1 MNNSF
6 LNNIQLYRGRR
17 FSDLVDENM
26 ISNALLTK
34 PHEVSGL
41 LSLVFGT
48 KDDGVSTAIDL
59 ITGGLGKTMIIENR
73 EYEWSVM
80 IDSDHAVNIRWVKG
94 LVNGSMAEIT
104 AANYANA
111 TAGLNNSPIYLGLE
125 ERWFGPGSILSF
137 DDVNYQVRINGVPYQ
152 DGSTWVYECYV
163 ADGFSGSYI
172 PGEFLLPGRQ
182 VSRIGSAYEEYS
194 DEADIIN
201 YQTPFKMRNH
211 LQTVRLTYDITGDA
225 YSTVL
230 AIALTDPETGKKSYL
245 WADYQ
250 YWKALREWKKREET
264 MLLFSKSN
272 RNADG
277 TYTLKGT
284 NGRPV
289 PVSAGL
295 FEQIAPANV
304 RYYTHLTAELLEDYL
319 FDLCYNILGTNE
331 RKFIALTGEMGIR
344 EFDRILKEK
353 VASFN
358 LIDTTFVTGS
368 GQNLT
373 LGGQFTTYKMTNGIE
388 LTLKRCAL
396 FDNMELFRQ
405 LHPLTGKPLMSYTFL
420 FVDLGQRDGQANVVK
435 VCRKGREFVKWYT
448 GGSVAPNGYANSIT
462 TLRSNSRDGYQV
474 HFLGEMGIMLRN
486 PLSCGILYCDAE
498 DAEISNSSD
507 VMIGA

>member
-1 MNNSF
+1 MNNSL
-6 LNNIQLYRGRR
+6 LNNLQLYRGRR

-59 ITGGLGKTMIIENR
+59 ITGGLGKTMIIDNR
-73 EYEWSVM
+73 EFEWSVM
-80 IDSDHAVNIRWVKG
+80 IDSDHAVNIRWTKW
-94 LVNGSMAEIT
+94 NGNEIT
-104 AANYANA
+104 TSNYSTT
-111 TAGLNNSPIYLGLE
+111 TAGINGTPIYIALE
-125 ERWFGPGSILSF
+125 ERWFGPGAILSF
-137 DDVNYQVRINGVPYQ
+137 DDYKFQVRVSGTPYQ
-152 DGSTWVYECYV
+152 DGSAWVYECYV
-163 ADGFSGSYI
+163 VDSSNAAYI

-182 VSRIGSAYEEYS
+182 VSRMGSAYEEYS

-201 YQTPFKMRNH
+201 YQTPFKMRNQ
-211 LQTVRLTYDITGDA
+211 LQTLRLSYDITGDA

-230 AIALTDPETGKKSYL
+230 AIALKDPESGKTSYL
-245 WADYQ
+245 WSDYQ
-250 YWKALREWKKREET
+250 YWIALREWKKREEKE
-264 MLLFSKSN
+264 LLFAKSN
-272 RNADG
+272 RLADG
-277 TYTLKGT
+277 TYNIKGS

-289 PVSAGL
+289 AKMSGL
-295 FEQIAPANV
+295 FEQISPANV
-304 RYYTHLTAELLEDYL
+304 RYYTTLTAELLEDYL

-353 VASFN
+353 VAGFN
-358 LIDTTFVTGS
+358 LIDTVFVTGT

-420 FVDLGQRDGQANVVK
+420 FVDMGSRDGQANIVK
-435 VCRKGREFVKWYT
+435 VCRKGREFVQWTT
-448 GGSVAPNGYANSIT
+448 GGSVIPSGYGNSIN

-474 HFLGEMGIMLRN
+474 HFLGEEGIMLRN

-498 DAEISNSSD
+498 DTEISND
-507 VMIGA
+507 GAAIIGA

>member
-1 MNNSF
+1 MNNSL
-6 LNNIQLYRGRR
+6 LNNLQLYRGRR

-59 ITGGLGKTMIIENR
+59 ITGGLGKTMIIDNR
-73 EYEWSVM
+73 EFEWAVM
-80 IDSDHAVNIRWVKG
+80 IDSDHAVNIRWTKW
-94 LVNGSMAEIT
+94 NGNEIT
-104 AANYANA
+104 TSNYSTT
-111 TAGLNNSPIYLGLE
+111 TAGINGTPIYIALE
-125 ERWFGPGSILSF
+125 ERWFGPGAILSF
-137 DDVNYQVRINGVPYQ
+137 DDYKFQVRVSGTPYQ
-152 DGSTWVYECYV
+152 DGSAWVYECYV
-163 ADGFSGSYI
+163 VDSSNAAYI

-182 VSRIGSAYEEYS
+182 VSRMGSAYEEYS

-201 YQTPFKMRNH
+201 YQTPFKMRNQ
-211 LQTVRLTYDITGDA
+211 LQTLRLSYDITGDA

-230 AIALTDPETGKKSYL
+230 AIALKDPESGKTSYL
-245 WADYQ
+245 WSDYQ
-250 YWKALREWKKREET
+250 YWIALREWKKREEKE
-264 MLLFSKSN
+264 LLFAKSN
-272 RNADG
+272 RLADG
-277 TYTLKGT
+277 TYNIKGS

-289 PVSAGL
+289 AKMSGL
-295 FEQIAPANV
+295 FEQISPANV
-304 RYYTHLTAELLEDYL
+304 RYYTTLTAELLEDYL

-353 VASFN
+353 VAGFN
-358 LIDTTFVTGS
+358 LIDTVFVTGT

-420 FVDLGQRDGQANVVK
+420 FVDMGSRDGQANIVK
-435 VCRKGREFVKWYT
+435 VCRKGREFVQWTT
-448 GGSVAPNGYANSIT
+448 GGSVIPSGYGNSIN

-474 HFLGEMGIMLRN
+474 HFLGEEGIMLRN

-498 DAEISNSSD
+498 DTEISND
-507 VMIGA
+507 GAAMIGA

>member
-1 MNNSF
+1 MNNSL
-6 LNNIQLYRGRR
+6 LNNLQLYRGRR

-73 EYEWSVM
+73 EYEWAVQ
-80 IDSDHAVNIRWVKG
+80 IDSEHAVNIRWAKW
-94 LVNGSMAEIT
+94 NGNEIT
-104 AANYANA
+104 ANDLSV
-111 TAGLNNSPIYLGLE
+111 TPGLNGTPIYLGLE
-125 ERWFGPGSILSF
+125 ERWFGPGAILSF
-137 DDVNYQVRINGVPYQ
+137 DDVKFQVRVNGVPYQ

-163 ADGFSGSYI
+163 AEGFSGAYI
-172 PGEFLLPGRQ
+172 PAEFLVPGRQ
-182 VSRIGSAYEEYS
+182 VSRVGSAYEEYS

-201 YQTPFKMRNH
+201 YQTPFKMRNN
-211 LQTVRLTYDITGDA
+211 LTTLRLSYDITGDA

-230 AIALTDPETGKKSYL
+230 AIALKDPESGKTSYL
-245 WADYQ
+245 WSDYQ
-250 YWKALREWKKREET
+250 YWIALREWKKREEKF
-264 MLLFSKSN
+264 LLFSKSN

-277 TYTLKGT
+277 TYALKGT

-295 FEQIAPANV
+295 FEQISPANI
-304 RYYTHLTAELLEDYL
+304 RYYTTLTAELLEDYL

-353 VASFN
+353 VAGWN

-388 LTLKRCAL
+388 LTLKRCPL
-396 FDNMELFRQ
+396 FDNMEMFRQ
-405 LHPLTGKPLMSYTFL
+405 LHPLTGKPLMSYTFM

-435 VCRKGREFVKWYT
+435 VCRKGREFVQWFT

-498 DAEISNSSD
+498 DTELSND
-507 VMIGA
+507 GGFMIGA

>member
-1 MNNSF
+1 MNNSL
-6 LNNIQLYRGRR
+6 LNNLQLYRGRR

-26 ISNALLTK
+26 ISNALLSK
-34 PHEVSGL
+34 PHEVAGL

-59 ITGGLGKTMIIENR
+59 ITGGLGRTMIIDNR

-80 IDSDHAVNIRWVKG
+80 IDSEHAVNIRYAKW
-94 LVNGSMAEIT
+94 NGADVTSST
-104 AANYANA
+104 
-111 TAGLNNSPIYLGLE
+111 TAGLNGTPIYIGLE
-125 ERWFGPGSILSF
+125 ERWFGPGALLSM
-137 DDVNYQVRINGVPYQ
+137 DNVDYQVRVNGVPYQ

-163 ADGFSGSYI
+163 AEGFAGAYI
-172 PGEFLLPGRQ
+172 PGEYLLPGRQ
-182 VSRIGSAYEEYS
+182 VSRVGSAYEEYS

-201 YQTPFKMRNH
+201 YQTPFKMRNN
-211 LQTVRLTYDITGDA
+211 LTTLRLTYDITGDA

-245 WADYQ
+245 WSDYQ
-250 YWKALREWKKREET
+250 YWIALREWKRREEKF
-264 MLLFSKSN
+264 LLFSKSN
-272 RNADG
+272 RNSDG
-277 TYTLKGT
+277 TYALKGT
-284 NGRPV
+284 NGRVV
-289 PVSAGL
+289 PISAGL
-295 FEQIAPANV
+295 FEQVSPANI
-304 RYYTHLTAELLEDYL
+304 RYYTTLTAELLEDYL

-331 RKFIALTGEMGIR
+331 RKFVALTGEMGFR

-388 LTLKRCAL
+388 LSLKRCAL
-396 FDNMELFRQ
+396 FDNMEMFRQ

-420 FVDLGQRDGQANVVK
+420 FVDMGTRDGQSNIVK
-435 VCRKGREFVKWYT
+435 VCRKGREFVQWTT
-448 GGSVAPNGYANSIT
+448 GGSVIPSGYGNSIN
-462 TLRSNSRDGYQV
+462 TLRSNSRDGYSV
-474 HFLGEMGIMLRN
+474 HFLGEEGIMLRN

-498 DAEISNSSD
+498 DTEIENNG
-507 VMIGA
+507 I

>member
-1 MNNSF
+1 MNTL
-6 LNNIQLYRGRR
+6 LNNLQLYRGRR

-80 IDSDHAVNIRWVKG
+80 IDSDHAVNIRYAKY
-94 LVNGSMAEIT
+94 NGKELTDADIDT
-104 AANYANA
+104 ATPGIN
-111 TAGLNNSPIYLGLE
+111 GSPIYIGLE
-125 ERWFGPGSILSF
+125 EKWFGPGAILSF
-137 DDVNYQVRINGVPYQ
+137 DDYNFQVRINGKPYQ

-163 ADGFSGSYI
+163 ADGFASSYI
-172 PGEFLLPGRQ
+172 PVEYLLPGRQ

-201 YQTPFKMRNH
+201 YQTPFKMRNN
-211 LQTVRLTYDITGDA
+211 LNTLRLSYDITGDA

-230 AIALTDPETGKKSYL
+230 AIALKDPETGKTSYL

-250 YWKALREWKKREET
+250 YWLALRQWKKREET
-264 MLLFSKSN
+264 MLLFSHSN

-277 TYTLKGT
+277 TYALKGT
-284 NGRPV
+284 NGRVV
-289 PVSAGL
+289 PISAGL
-295 FEQIAPANV
+295 FEQVSPANI
-304 RYYTHLTAELLEDYL
+304 RYYTTLTAELLEDYL
-319 FDLCYNILGTNE
+319 FDLTYNLLGTQE
-331 RKFIALTGEMGIR
+331 RKFMALTGEMGIR
-344 EFDRILKEK
+344 EFDRVLREK
-353 VASFN
+353 AAGFQ
-358 LIDTTFVTGS
+358 LIDTKFITGS
-368 GQNLT
+368 GQELT

-388 LTLKRCAL
+388 LTVKRCAL

-405 LHPLTGKPLMSYTFL
+405 LHPISGKPLMSYTFL
-420 FVDLGQRDGQANVVK
+420 FVDLGQRDGQANIVK
-435 VCRKGREFVKWYT
+435 VCRKGREFVQWVT
-448 GGSVAPNGYANSIT
+448 GGSVIPSGYANSIN

-474 HFLGEMGIMLRN
+474 HFLGEFGIMLRN

-498 DAEISNSSD
+498 DTDIRNEGNAN
-507 VMIGA
+507 VTA

>member
-1 MNNSF
+1 MNNSL
-6 LNNIQLYRGRR
+6 LNNLQLYRGRR

-59 ITGGLGKTMIIENR
+59 ITGGLGKTMIIDNR
-73 EYEWSVM
+73 EFEWSVM
-80 IDSDHAVNIRWVKG
+80 IDSDHAVNIRWTKW
-94 LVNGSMAEIT
+94 NGNEIT
-104 AANYANA
+104 TSNYSTT
-111 TAGLNNSPIYLGLE
+111 TAGINGTPIYIALE
-125 ERWFGPGSILSF
+125 ERWFGPGAILSF
-137 DDVNYQVRINGVPYQ
+137 DDYKFQVRVSGTPYQ
-152 DGSTWVYECYV
+152 DGSAWVYECYV
-163 ADGFSGSYI
+163 VDSSNAAYI

-182 VSRIGSAYEEYS
+182 VSRMGSAYEEYS

-201 YQTPFKMRNH
+201 YQTPFKMRNQ
-211 LQTVRLTYDITGDA
+211 LQTLRLSYDITGDA

-230 AIALTDPETGKKSYL
+230 AIALKDPESGKTSYL
-245 WADYQ
+245 WSDYQ
-250 YWKALREWKKREET
+250 YWIALREWKKREEKE
-264 MLLFSKSN
+264 LLFAKSN
-272 RNADG
+272 RLADG
-277 TYTLKGT
+277 TYNIKGS

-289 PVSAGL
+289 AKMSGL
-295 FEQIAPANV
+295 FEQISPANV
-304 RYYTHLTAELLEDYL
+304 RYYTTLTAELLEDYL

-353 VASFN
+353 VAGFN
-358 LIDTTFVTGS
+358 LIDTVFVTGT

-420 FVDLGQRDGQANVVK
+420 FVDMGSRDGQANIVK
-435 VCRKGREFVKWYT
+435 VCRKGREFVQWTT
-448 GGSVAPNGYANSIT
+448 GGSVIPSGYGNSIN

-474 HFLGEMGIMLRN
+474 HFLGEEGIMLRN

-498 DAEISNSSD
+498 DTEISNDGAS
-507 VMIGA
+507 MIGA

>member
-1 MNNSF
+1 MNNSL
-6 LNNIQLYRGRR
+6 LNNLQLYRGRR

-80 IDSDHAVNIRWVKG
+80 IDQEHAVNIRWAKW
-94 LVNGSMAEIT
+94 NGKEISS
-104 AANYANA
+104 ADIA
-111 TAGLNNSPIYLGLE
+111 TATPGLNGTPIYIALE
-125 ERWFGPGSILSF
+125 EKMFGPGAVLAF
-137 DDVNYQVRINGVPYQ
+137 DDVNFQVRVNGVPYQ
-152 DGSTWVYECYV
+152 DGTSWVYECYV
-163 ADGFSGSYI
+163 AEGFAGSYI
-172 PGEFLLPGRQ
+172 PAEFLLPGRQ
-182 VSRIGSAYEEYS
+182 VGRIGSAYEEYS

-201 YQTPFKMRNH
+201 YETPFKMRNN
-211 LQTVRLTYDITGDA
+211 LTTLRLSYDITGDA

-230 AIALTDPETGKKSYL
+230 AIALKDPETGKTSYL
-245 WADYQ
+245 WSDYQ
-250 YWKALREWKKREET
+250 YWKALREWKKREEKF
-264 MLLFSKSN
+264 LLFSKSN

-277 TYTLKGT
+277 TYALKGT

-289 PVSAGL
+289 PISAGL
-295 FEQIAPANV
+295 FEQVSPANI
-304 RYYTHLTAELLEDYL
+304 RYYTQLTAELLEDYL

-358 LIDTTFVTGS
+358 MIDTTFVTGS

-388 LTLKRCAL
+388 LTLKRCPL
-396 FDNMELFRQ
+396 FDNMEMFRQ

-435 VCRKGREFVKWYT
+435 VCRKDREFVQWFT

-498 DAEISNSSD
+498 DTEISNTGSWA
-507 VMIGA
+507 IGA

>member
-1 MNNSF
+1 MNNSL
-6 LNNIQLYRGRR
+6 LNNLQLYRGRR

-48 KDDGVSTAIDL
+48 KDDGVSTAIDM

-80 IDSDHAVNIRWVKG
+80 IDQEHAINIRWAKWNNKTLDVAD
-94 LVNGSMAEIT
+94 V
-104 AANYANA
+104 A
-111 TAGLNNSPIYLGLE
+111 TATPGLNGTPIYIALE
-125 ERWFGPGSILSF
+125 EKWFGPGAILAF
-137 DDVNYQVRINGVPYQ
+137 DDINFQVRVNGLPYQ
-152 DGSTWVYECYV
+152 DGSAWVYECYV
-163 ADGFSGSYI
+163 AEGFAGAYI
-172 PGEFLLPGRQ
+172 PAEYLLPGRQ

-201 YQTPFKMRNH
+201 YETPFKMRNN
-211 LQTVRLTYDITGDA
+211 LTTLRLSYDITGDA

-245 WADYQ
+245 WSDYQ
-250 YWKALREWKKREET
+250 YWKALREWKKREEKF
-264 MLLFSKSN
+264 LLFSKSN

-277 TYTLKGT
+277 TYALKGT

-289 PVSAGL
+289 PISAGL
-295 FEQIAPANV
+295 FEQVSPANI
-304 RYYTHLTAELLEDYL
+304 RYYTQLTAELLEDYL

-358 LIDTTFVTGS
+358 MIDTTFVTGS

-388 LTLKRCAL
+388 LTLKRCPM
-396 FDNMELFRQ
+396 FDNMEMFRQ

-435 VCRKGREFVKWYT
+435 VCRKGREFVQWFT

-498 DAEISNSSD
+498 DTEISNNGSWQ
-507 VMIGA
+507 VGA

>member
-1 MNNSF
+1 MNNSL
-6 LNNIQLYRGRR
+6 LNNLQLYRGRR

-59 ITGGLGKTMIIENR
+59 ITGGLGKTMIIDNR
-73 EYEWSVM
+73 EFEWSVM
-80 IDSDHAVNIRWVKG
+80 IDSDHAVNIRWTKW
-94 LVNGSMAEIT
+94 NGNEIT
-104 AANYANA
+104 TSNYSTT
-111 TAGLNNSPIYLGLE
+111 TAGINGTPIYIALE
-125 ERWFGPGSILSF
+125 ERWFGPGAILSF
-137 DDVNYQVRINGVPYQ
+137 DDYKFQVRVSGTPYQ
-152 DGSTWVYECYV
+152 DGSAWVYECYV
-163 ADGFSGSYI
+163 VDSSNAAYI

-182 VSRIGSAYEEYS
+182 VSRMGSAYEEYS

-201 YQTPFKMRNH
+201 YQTPFKMRNQ
-211 LQTVRLTYDITGDA
+211 LQTLRLSYDITGDA

-230 AIALTDPETGKKSYL
+230 AIALKDPESGKTSYL
-245 WADYQ
+245 WSDYQ
-250 YWKALREWKKREET
+250 YWIALREWKKREEKE
-264 MLLFSKSN
+264 LLFAKSN
-272 RNADG
+272 RLADG
-277 TYTLKGT
+277 TYNIKGS

-289 PVSAGL
+289 AKMSGL
-295 FEQIAPANV
+295 FEQISPANV
-304 RYYTHLTAELLEDYL
+304 RYYTTLTAELLEDYL

-353 VASFN
+353 VAGFN
-358 LIDTTFVTGS
+358 LIDTVFVTGT

-396 FDNMELFRQ
+396 SDNMELFRQ

-420 FVDLGQRDGQANVVK
+420 FVDMGSRDGQANIVK
-435 VCRKGREFVKWYT
+435 VCRKGREFVQWTT
-448 GGSVAPNGYANSIT
+448 GGSVIPSGYGNSIN

-474 HFLGEMGIMLRN
+474 HFLGEEGIMLRN

-498 DAEISNSSD
+498 DTEISND
-507 VMIGA
+507 GAAMIGA